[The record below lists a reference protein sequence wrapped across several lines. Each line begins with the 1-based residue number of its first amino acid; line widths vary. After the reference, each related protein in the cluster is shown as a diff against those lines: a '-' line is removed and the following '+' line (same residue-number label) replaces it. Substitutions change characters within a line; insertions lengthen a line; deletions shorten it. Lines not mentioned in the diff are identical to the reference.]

1 MVITMEITLI
11 LKIAGVGILVSVLNS
26 VLKQGGREELTWIV
40 TMAGLVIV
48 LLWLVPYIA
57 ELFETVTELL
67 YL

>member
-1 MVITMEITLI
+1 MEITLI

-48 LLWLVPYIA
+48 LLGWCLI
-57 ELFETVTELL
+57 
-67 YL
+67 

>member
-1 MVITMEITLI
+1 MEISLI

-26 VLKQGGREELTWIV
+26 VLKQSGRDELTWLV

-48 LLWLVPYIA
+48 LLWIVPHIA
-57 ELFETVTELL
+57 DLFNTVTNLL